1 MPVTFCSSGQKQGQ
15 SLTTPHAF
23 WPKQVQA
30 GNCHL
35 YECMPLHSLISRFTT
50 KPIFTTCIWF
60 GICCRCSP
68 RQHQFDCLSTNAIHF
83 SSSCHPYPATA
94 VDLKVSAAPI
104 LFIQN
109 GSLDALE
116 YMWSQCTAPSFD
128 RAVATSTD
136 YCTNLVPLSS
146 LCTTAST
153 RLRHLRIR
161 CEVSSEMESGT
172 C

>member
-50 KPIFTTCIWF
+50 RPIFTTCIWF
-60 GICCRCSP
+60 GICCSCSP

-94 VDLKVSAAPI
+94 VDLKVLLPYSSYKMAALTHLSTCDRSAQ
-104 LFIQN
+104 L
-109 GSLDALE
+109 
-116 YMWSQCTAPSFD
+116 
-128 RAVATSTD
+128 R
-136 YCTNLVPLSS
+136 
-146 LCTTAST
+146 AST
-153 RLRHLRIR
+153 ELLQQAQITVQTSCPSVLYVQLSQPGRDT
-161 CEVSSEMESGT
+161 SE
-172 C
+172 